1 MKFTKRLLA
10 AVSALALISSFSL
23 PCTAYAVSTSE
34 PVLSQNI
41 VFASA
46 DDAAVQMRKYLKTET
61 PILKLKYLRLWL
73 RLKPSVR

>member
-34 PVLSQNI
+34 HVLSQNI

-46 DDAAVQMRKYLKTET
+46 DDAAVQMRKYLKNRNNDFE
-61 PILKLKYLRLWL
+61 IEISS
-73 RLKPSVR
+73 SVA